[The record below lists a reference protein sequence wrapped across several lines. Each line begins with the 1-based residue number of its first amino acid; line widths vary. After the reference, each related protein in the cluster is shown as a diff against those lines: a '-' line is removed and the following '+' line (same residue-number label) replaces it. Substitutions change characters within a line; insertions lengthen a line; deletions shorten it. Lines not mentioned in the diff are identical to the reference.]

1 MTHKKLQA
9 SIRNSLEHYLNDL
22 QGQPPCNMY
31 DMLLRVIEPP
41 LLDLVME
48 QTGQNQSKA
57 AQWLGI
63 NRNTLRKKLQE
74 HGFLEAPPP
83 AAKETRLA
91 AQQACTTTATKTKTI
106 FHPHPFINLTK
117 AP

>member
-22 QGQPPCNMY
+22 QGKPPCNMY

-83 AAKETRLA
+83 AAK
-91 AQQACTTTATKTKTI
+91 
-106 FHPHPFINLTK
+106 
-117 AP
+117 